1 MPELSPA
8 NTDGWQIGD
17 PAAIKMTPK
26 ELMLWSR
33 PGGNLLLTRKD
44 NFKKCSISAALAV
57 NDGTEA
63 FLVMRAR
70 PGPDGWRAVT
80 SRIIGRGGKVRAG
93 AASIDF
99 QTKDN
104 TAHTVE
110 KPTGKTFRMNF
121 NMNERGAAHVT
132 VNGVETSVIDCDP
145 PAPDEPAGAAGIFVK
160 TGKILVESL
169 MIRE

>member
-8 NTDGWQIGD
+8 NTDGWQVGD

-33 PGGNLLLTRKD
+33 SGGNLLLTRKD

-80 SRIIGRGGKVRAG
+80 ARISGQGGKVRAG
-93 AASIDF
+93 AGSIDF
-99 QTKDN
+99 QN
-104 TAHTVE
+104 AENAANTVE
-110 KPTGKTFRMNF
+110 KPTGKAFRMNF
-121 NMNERGAAHVT
+121 VMNERGAAHIT
-132 VNGVETSVIDCDP
+132 VNGVETSVINCEP
-145 PAPDEPAGAAGIFVK
+145 PAEDEPTGAAGIFIK

-169 MIRE
+169 MIKE

>member
-1 MPELSPA
+1 MVTRGPAVTEPGPGPPAQNLDFRKLAVSPGPFRLVAPDGSAPGPFMPELSPA
-8 NTDGWQIGD
+8 NTDGWQVGD

-33 PGGNLLLTRKD
+33 AGGNLLLTRKD

-80 SRIIGRGGKVRAG
+80 ARISGQGGKVRVG
-93 AASIDF
+93 AVLMDF
-99 QTKDN
+99 QN
-104 TAHTVE
+104 AENHGE
-110 KPTGKTFRMNF
+110 YR
-121 NMNERGAAHVT
+121 
-132 VNGVETSVIDCDP
+132 
-145 PAPDEPAGAAGIFVK
+145 
-160 TGKILVESL
+160 
-169 MIRE
+169 